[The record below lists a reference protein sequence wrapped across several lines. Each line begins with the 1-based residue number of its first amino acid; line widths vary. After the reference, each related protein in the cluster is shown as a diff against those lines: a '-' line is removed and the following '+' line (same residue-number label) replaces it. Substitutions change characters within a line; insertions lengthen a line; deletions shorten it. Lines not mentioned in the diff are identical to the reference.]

1 MVDGRNVMDDV
12 NEVLQRMKAFTEV
25 SLVFQ
30 PRKEWKFCTSQ
41 WIEKC

>member
-12 NEVLQRMKAFTEV
+12 NEVLQPMKTFTEV

-30 PRKEWKFCTSQ
+30 PRTE
-41 WIEKC
+41 